1 MQTCRTYTPP
11 FSASESSARSDLS
24 EIRSTGARNRF
35 RPFSSPA
42 RFCRAPMS
50 GQVQLEELAIEQL
63 SQIKQQLDEVRFV
76 SPPELR

>member
-1 MQTCRTYTPP
+1 
-11 FSASESSARSDLS
+11 
-24 EIRSTGARNRF
+24 
-35 RPFSSPA
+35 
-42 RFCRAPMS
+42 MS